1 MTANKGGYSSHLLQ
15 SRILKNRFRTRLT
28 AHLVNLSGVAS
39 GRIFAIFLSSAVTS
53 VLLVVI
59 ADKVHLKRSYRAE
72 YKLTLSEL
80 FVERSKKTPSL
91 KSASLSAR
99 RFAAY
104 AYFFEVA

>member
-1 MTANKGGYSSHLLQ
+1 MLL
-15 SRILKNRFRTRLT
+15 I
-28 AHLVNLSGVAS
+28 
-39 GRIFAIFLSSAVTS
+39 
-53 VLLVVI
+53 VI

-72 YKLTLSEL
+72 FKLTLSEL

-91 KSASLSAR
+91 KSASLSTR

>member
-1 MTANKGGYSSHLLQ
+1 M
-15 SRILKNRFRTRLT
+15 
-28 AHLVNLSGVAS
+28 NLSGS
-39 GRIFAIFLSSAVTS
+39 RLGEFLQYFKVLLS

-59 ADKVHLKRSYRAE
+59 ADNVHLKRSYRAE
-72 YKLTLSEL
+72 FKLTLSEL

-91 KSASLSAR
+91 KFASLSAR